1 MIIVFVEL
9 PIGIATTLAIPIH
22 AAFSDDEIRIGHF
35 GSLRAAKHPYSDLK
49 RVFQADGYRLRD
61 GSFKYC
67 PAVILHFSDG
77 TNWSSANNSDCKPLD
92 EGIVSFVEG
101 RAHTQSL
108 HIEVLPRSALLGDST
123 IDLDKV
129 DSTHRW
135 LLVESPAIVE
145 LRAVS
150 CQHRVPAAPQTPNTC
165 GARNTQVVWSCD
177 STLSMYSGEKLFFI
191 ETSLGAATSAP
202 FFFER

>member
-1 MIIVFVEL
+1 VACIPRLWSALRPLLRQSADWKRFSFGQAAKYEAWENRHAQFNVTRALQMIIVFVEL

-129 DSTHRW
+129 DSTHR
-135 LLVESPAIVE
+135 
-145 LRAVS
+145 
-150 CQHRVPAAPQTPNTC
+150 
-165 GARNTQVVWSCD
+165 
-177 STLSMYSGEKLFFI
+177 
-191 ETSLGAATSAP
+191 
-202 FFFER
+202 